1 MAAAAAVEV
10 VASRLG
16 AGTDCVSL
24 ETLHYLTNGLR
35 GRGVACV
42 NGPLD
47 GVVLYAPAGA
57 RDVALFAPGVVSLYR
72 LRELRSGRLLEWVG
86 DLEWPT

>member
-1 MAAAAAVEV
+1 MAV
-10 VASRLG
+10 VAVSSPSGSGTR
-16 AGTDCVSL
+16 TDCVSL
-24 ETLHYLTNGLR
+24 DGLPYLTNGLR

-47 GVVLYAPAGA
+47 AVVLHGLTSGQ
-57 RDVALFAPGVVSLYR
+57 DLALFAPGVVSLYR
-72 LRELRSGRLLEWVG
+72 LRELASGPLLEWAG